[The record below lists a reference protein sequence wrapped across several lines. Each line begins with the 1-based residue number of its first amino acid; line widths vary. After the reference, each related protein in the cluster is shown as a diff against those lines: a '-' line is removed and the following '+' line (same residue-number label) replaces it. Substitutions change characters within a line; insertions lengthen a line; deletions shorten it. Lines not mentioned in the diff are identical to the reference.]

1 MLTSSSELAEIA
13 QLLRIPSPAPTP
25 QSLAHDGEHLWLG
38 SWETERVYGL
48 DPKQGRVF
56 EETRAPGRPVG
67 STVVG
72 DELRFVCS
80 ENGDGDN
87 RFIRRFVPGH
97 GFKTHESAPCP
108 EDTGSFLAFD
118 GERLWLSQRMLGRVL
133 ELDSQHRVVRTIEL
147 GIGAQILGI
156 SWAGSRLYLS
166 LWLGKDRGGA
176 HLAYIEPKHSEAAPV
191 FVAHSPFAMISLAVD
206 GERFWTNDSRSN
218 EIVAF
223 SLPV

>member
-13 QLLRIPSPAPTP
+13 QLVRFPSPAPTP

-56 EETRAPGRPVG
+56 EEVTAPGRPIG

-80 ENGDGDN
+80 ENGEGDN

-97 GFKTHESAPCP
+97 GFKTHESIPCP
-108 EDTGSFLAFD
+108 DDTGSFLAFD

-133 ELDSQHRVVRTIEL
+133 ELDSRNRVVRTIE
-147 GIGAQILGI
+147 IGSQILGI
-156 SWAGSRLYLS
+156 CWAGTRLYLS
-166 LWLGKDRGGA
+166 LWLGKERGGA
-176 HLAYIEPKHSEAAPV
+176 RLAYIAPKDAVTVPVHLAA
-191 FVAHSPFAMISLAVD
+191 SPFAMISLAAD
-206 GERFWTNDSRSN
+206 GERFWTNDSRATQ
-218 EIVAF
+218 IVAF
-223 SLPV
+223 ALPV

>member
-13 QLLRIPSPAPTP
+13 QLVRFPSPAPTP

-56 EETRAPGRPVG
+56 EEVTAPGRPVG

-80 ENGDGDN
+80 ENGEGDN

-97 GFKTHESAPCP
+97 GFKTHESIPCP
-108 EDTGSFLAFD
+108 DDTGSFLAFD
-118 GERLWLSQRMLGRVL
+118 GERLWLSQRMNKRVM
-133 ELDSQHRVVRTIEL
+133 ELDASNRVVRIIP
-147 GIGAQILGI
+147 IGAQILGI
-156 SWAGSRLYLS
+156 CWSGTRIYMS
-166 LWLGKDRGGA
+166 LWMGKDEGGA
-176 HLAYIEPKHSEAAPV
+176 RVAYIEPKSADPSPV
-191 FVAHSPFAMISLAVD
+191 YVAHSPFAMISLAVD
-206 GERFWTNDSRSN
+206 GERFWTNDSRAA

-223 SLPV
+223 SLPA

>member
-13 QLLRIPSPAPTP
+13 QLQRIPSPAPAP

-56 EETRAPGRPVG
+56 EEVRAPGRPVG

-80 ENGDGDN
+80 ENGEGDN

-97 GFKTHESAPCP
+97 GFKSRESVPCP

-133 ELDSQHRVVRTIEL
+133 ELDSHHRVVRTIE
-147 GIGAQILGI
+147 IGNQILGI
-156 SWAGSRLYLS
+156 SWAGTRLYLS

-176 HLAYIEPKHSEAAPV
+176 RLAYIEPKDGVTAPV
-191 FVAHSPFAMISLAVD
+191 HVACSPFAMISLAVD
-206 GERFWTNDSRSN
+206 GERFWTNDSRSAQ
-218 EIVAF
+218 IVAF